1 MDKTLKSCTPGKHN
15 FREGQAQTKTT
26 EEPQKNEVPASE
38 CHTLHVKLMFSGPD
52 HITHLC
58 S

>member
-1 MDKTLKSCTPGKHN
+1 MDKTLKSCSPGKHN
-15 FREGQAQTKTT
+15 FREGQAQTIY

-38 CHTLHVKLMFSGPD
+38 CYTLHVKLMFSGPD
-52 HITHLC
+52 HITHVC